1 MTLVL
6 DLPDSW
12 KQLLGLDKAD
22 AEARAREMLVIE
34 SYREGRIS
42 RGQAAEMLGLG
53 FHETEILLK
62 RYGAEQQP
70 TWDEL
75 EQSAKA
81 LKSSIGT

>member
-62 RYGAEQQP
+62 HYGAEQQP

-81 LKSSIGT
+81 LKSFLVT